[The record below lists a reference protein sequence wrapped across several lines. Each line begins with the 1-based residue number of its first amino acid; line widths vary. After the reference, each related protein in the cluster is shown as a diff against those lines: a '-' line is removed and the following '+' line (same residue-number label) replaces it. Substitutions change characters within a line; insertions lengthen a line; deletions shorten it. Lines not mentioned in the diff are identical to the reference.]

1 MTLIS
6 SRDFLKNWTPAR
18 PLTPPILK
26 TGFRVIDEVT
36 GGLQPG
42 SIHLVAGRPG
52 MGVGATLRSIA
63 INVLQQDARVLY
75 CTSGKP
81 IGHEVVRM
89 LSNLTWRVPV
99 DDIEWDT
106 LNDEQQG
113 LLSTAQA
120 ELAEQNLSFTGE
132 QSFSTLLDD
141 CRAFLANESNKPAL
155 IVIDNPIYLDTDG
168 IADKSVGRSL
178 SQLAHDFQV
187 PILLAAG
194 ARMEADTKN
203 MHETNLTDVAA
214 AHDIIDFADVVL
226 FLRREEI
233 YNPDTEER
241 GFASLKIVKNRGR
254 AVGGYQFANFF
265 GQYSSIRHD
274 EFVANWRPSK

>member
-1 MTLIS
+1 MALIS
-6 SRDFLKNWTPAR
+6 SHDFLKNWTPTT
-18 PLTPPILK
+18 PLAPPTLK
-26 TGFRVIDEVT
+26 TGFRIVDEQIS
-36 GGLQPG
+36 GLQPG

-52 MGVGATLRSIA
+52 MGVSTTLRSIA
-63 INVLQQDARVLY
+63 INVLRQDARVLY

-106 LNDEQQG
+106 LNDVQQG
-113 LLSTAQA
+113 LLNAAQA
-120 ELAEQNLSFTGE
+120 ELAEHSLSFTGE
-132 QSFSTLLDD
+132 RSFSTLLDD

-178 SQLAHDFQV
+178 SKLAHDFQV

-194 ARMEADTKN
+194 ARCEADTKCL
-203 MHETNLTDVAA
+203 HETNLTDVAA
-214 AHDIIDFADVVL
+214 AHDIMDFADVVL
-226 FLRREEI
+226 LLRREDV

-241 GFASLKIVKNRGR
+241 GYASLKIVKNHGR
-254 AVGGYQFANFF
+254 AVGGYQYANFF
-265 GQYSSIRHD
+265 GEYSSIRHD
-274 EFVANWRPSK
+274 EFVANWRSNK